1 MVLLQ
6 KGKNNMGK
14 WIMEEVNILEDYKKA
29 FGKNPPKKASLAI
42 MSDSDNTGESATA
55 WIDFIEL
62 KAK

>member
-1 MVLLQ
+1 
-6 KGKNNMGK
+6 MGK